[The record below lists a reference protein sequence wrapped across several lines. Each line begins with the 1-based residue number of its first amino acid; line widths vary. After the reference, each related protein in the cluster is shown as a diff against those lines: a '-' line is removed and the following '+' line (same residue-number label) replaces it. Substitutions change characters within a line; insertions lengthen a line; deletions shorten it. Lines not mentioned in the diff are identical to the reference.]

1 MGVGDDEADVVHD
14 SADVRNVVV
23 DAFQFQKNGSH
34 SLGAFGDL
42 DVGGLFNRLT
52 KSNAVRE
59 ARIAGN
65 TLCQID
71 RALHRQ
77 LLETLFDSLVYVK
90 HAQLQVENGL
100 AGNREIEMARLDDA
114 GVNRAYG
121 KLKHAFAQGGAR
133 FFDRPS
139 RKRTTAEQNALGSIG
154 TKGRMTLR
162 SEYGM
167 TASIE
172 GLCELR
178 AVSSRNLENKPA
190 TSFQD

>member
-52 KSNAVRE
+52 KSNAMRE

-65 TLCQID
+65 ALGQID

-77 LLETLFDSLVYVK
+77 LLETLFDSLVDVK
-90 HAQLQVENGL
+90 HAQLQVKNGL
-100 AGNREIEMARLDDA
+100 AGNREVEMARLDDA

-121 KLKHAFAQGGAR
+121 KLKHAFAQGG
-133 FFDRPS
+133 S
-139 RKRTTAEQNALGSIG
+139 IHVALSF
-154 TKGRMTLR
+154 KGRQHRVNGEVFTQRMNVRPVVVQGNAAGIRMPLGHQP
-162 SEYGM
+162 EP
-167 TASIE
+167 I
-172 GLCELR
+172 L
-178 AVSSRNLENKPA
+178 NLAFLPVQRRD
-190 TSFQD
+190 FGG